1 MKIISDKDLRV
12 ATTSGAVVLF
22 KANEA
27 REVSH
32 TIGAIALQMGARQ
45 VGSVV
50 KAPEPIIDEE
60 PPVVA
65 EVEEADS
72 EDEALIAVLQRLIE
86 IGNPEDFKTDGT
98 PKAAVVNKALGRTVR
113 TEERER
119 AWEIA
124 LNS

>member
-22 KANEA
+22 KAGEA
-27 REVSH
+27 REVSS
-32 TIGAIALQMGARQ
+32 TIGAIALQMGAKQ
-45 VGSVV
+45 VGAYVPKPV
-50 KAPEPIIDEE
+50 IDVQPE
-60 PPVVA
+60 V

-98 PKAAVVNKALGRTVR
+98 PKAAVVNKALGR
-113 TEERER
+113 
-119 AWEIA
+119 
-124 LNS
+124 

>member
-22 KANEA
+22 KAGEA
-27 REVSH
+27 REVSS
-32 TIGAIALQMGARQ
+32 TIGAIALQMGAKQ
-45 VGSVV
+45 VGAYVPKPV
-50 KAPEPIIDEE
+50 IDVQ
-60 PPVVA
+60 P
-65 EVEEADS
+65 EVEVVEAPAS
-72 EDEALIAVLQRLIE
+72 EDDEKLIEVLQKLIE
-86 IGNPEDFKTDGT
+86 LGNPDDFKADGT

>member
-22 KANEA
+22 KAGEA
-27 REVSH
+27 REVSS
-32 TIGAIALQMGARQ
+32 TIGAIALQMGAKQ
-45 VGSVV
+45 VGAYVPKPV
-50 KAPEPIIDEE
+50 IDVQ
-60 PPVVA
+60 P
-65 EVEEADS
+65 EVEVVEAPAS
-72 EDEALIAVLQRLIE
+72 EDDEKLIEVLQKLIE
-86 IGNPEDFKTDGT
+86 LGNPDDFKADGT

-124 LNS
+124 LNL

>member
-12 ATTSGAVVLF
+12 ATTSGAVVVF

-32 TIGAIALQMGARQ
+32 TIGAIAMQMGARQ

-50 KAPEPIIDEE
+50 KAPEPIIDAE
-60 PPVVA
+60 PAA
-65 EVEEADS
+65 EVIEEAEG
-72 EDEALIAVLQRLIE
+72 EDEALIAVLQKLIE
-86 IGNPEDFKTDGT
+86 IGNPEDFKADGT